1 MKLTEHK
8 YMKNFDWAL
17 FGSVGVILV
26 IGLLNLYSTTY
37 GLTLS
42 KYFVDQIIWIMGGIV
57 VMFLV
62 SLVDYHFFNRYA
74 YFMYGLTMLMLI
86 LVFFIGRSANGSQ
99 RWIHLGFF
107 NIQPSEIIKI
117 SVVLV
122 LARYFQDHQEKR
134 TMGTWD
140 LVAPMLLTIPPF
152 ILVLKQP
159 DLGTSLIVLSAAVL
173 MIWFAGVQRR
183 ILITTIVLFLISM
196 PIIWKFGLH
205 DYQRDRV
212 ISFLDPEKYASGKG
226 YQVTQAKIAIGSGRF
241 SGKGYLNGSQSKL
254 QFLPKQHTDFVYSNF
269 GEEFGFLGSV
279 FLFFLY
285 IVFFSGLLQYCCERT
300 RCLWCDGGVWIF
312 GNADLSDADQF
323 WDGDGYLTRRGHHS
337 AIFKLWWN
345 IHHRLHAQTWN
356 SFEYFPSKNH
366 LKIHHCVIVQPHRRG
381 DFKCAT
387 FPNYCPNRSG
397 SITSMM
403 HPYGLW

>member
-140 LVAPMLLTIPPF
+140 LVAPMLLTVPPF

-285 IVFFSGLLQYCCERT
+285 IVFFLACFNIAVNARDVFGVMVAFGFSATLICQTLINFGMEMGILPVVGITLPFLSYGGTSIIGSMLKLGILLN
-300 RCLWCDGGVWIF
+300 I
-312 GNADLSDADQF
+312 S
-323 WDGDGYLTRRGHHS
+323 RR
-337 AIFKLWWN
+337 
-345 IHHRLHAQTWN
+345 
-356 SFEYFPSKNH
+356 
-366 LKIHHCVIVQPHRRG
+366 KI
-381 DFKCAT
+381 T
-387 FPNYCPNRSG
+387 
-397 SITSMM
+397 
-403 HPYGLW
+403 

>member
-8 YMKNFDWAL
+8 YMRNFDWAL
-17 FGSVGVILV
+17 FGSVGIILL
-26 IGLLNLYSTTY
+26 IGLLNLYSATY

-42 KYFVDQIIWIMGGIV
+42 KYFIDQIVWILGGVV

-62 SLVDYHFFNRYA
+62 SLIDYHFFNRYA
-74 YFMYGLTMLMLI
+74 YLMYGLTMVMLI
-86 LVFFIGRSANGSQ
+86 LVFFIGRSAGGSQ

-107 NIQPSEIIKI
+107 NVQPSEIIKI
-117 SVVLV
+117 SVVLA

-134 TMGTWD
+134 TMGIWD
-140 LVAPMLLTIPPF
+140 LFIPMLLTIPPF

-159 DLGTSLIVLSAAVL
+159 DLGTSLIVLSAAIL
-173 MIWFAGVQRR
+173 MIWFIGVQRR
-183 ILITTIVLFLISM
+183 ILVVTVLLALISM

-279 FLFFLY
+279 FLFGLY
-285 IVFFSGLLQYCCERT
+285 IVFFLACFNIAVTARDVFGVLVAFGFSATLICQTLINFGMEMGILPVVGITLPFLSYGGTSIIGSMLKLGILLN
-300 RCLWCDGGVWIF
+300 I
-312 GNADLSDADQF
+312 S
-323 WDGDGYLTRRGHHS
+323 RR
-337 AIFKLWWN
+337 
-345 IHHRLHAQTWN
+345 
-356 SFEYFPSKNH
+356 
-366 LKIHHCVIVQPHRRG
+366 KI
-381 DFKCAT
+381 T
-387 FPNYCPNRSG
+387 
-397 SITSMM
+397 
-403 HPYGLW
+403 